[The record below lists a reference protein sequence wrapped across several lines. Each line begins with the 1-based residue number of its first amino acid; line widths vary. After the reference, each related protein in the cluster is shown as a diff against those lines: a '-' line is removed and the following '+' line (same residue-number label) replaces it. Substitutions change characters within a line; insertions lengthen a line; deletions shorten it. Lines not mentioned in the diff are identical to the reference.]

1 MTETE
6 LKRFTIS
13 LIKSKEKENE
23 DYIRYSYYEL
33 KVKDNLS
40 EEEIDEVLRISRD
53 YFENK
58 GYKVYFT
65 NAEFEYQNAK
75 RKVEINEENEMN
87 QYTYFALGIVL
98 GISLAVYY
106 FMNREEKIEKRI
118 VLDQQIYSTPKLDKT
133 MENVVDKIN
142 LKIKEFKRE
151 LTEEEKNEIIKQCY
165 QEKFL

>member
-40 EEEIDEVLRISRD
+40 EEDIDEVLRISRD
-53 YFENK
+53 YFENN
-58 GYKVYFT
+58 KVYFT

-75 RKVEINEENEMN
+75 RKVEINEYMIA
-87 QYTYFALGIVL
+87 F
-98 GISLAVYY
+98 
-106 FMNREEKIEKRI
+106 
-118 VLDQQIYSTPKLDKT
+118 
-133 MENVVDKIN
+133 
-142 LKIKEFKRE
+142 KE
-151 LTEEEKNEIIKQCY
+151 
-165 QEKFL
+165 